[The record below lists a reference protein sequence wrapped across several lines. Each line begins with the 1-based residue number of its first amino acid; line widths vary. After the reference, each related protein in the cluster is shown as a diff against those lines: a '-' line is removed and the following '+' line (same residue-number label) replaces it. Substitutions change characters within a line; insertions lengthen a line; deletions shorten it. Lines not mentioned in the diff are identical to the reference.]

1 MLIIM
6 VLMEWRKQNYSDTP
20 NKQHEFSMIKISIG

>member
-20 NKQHEFSMIKISIG
+20 DTLHEFSMIKITIG